1 VKYLYIRLSLYSTRR
16 CMFCNDLG
24 VKVSSSSTKSKA
36 KRSLEDLEFDARDY
50 ADVDDMFE
58 RSFEDFELDTRE
70 FEDEF
75 YLD

>member
-1 VKYLYIRLSLYSTRR
+1 LLE
-16 CMFCNDLG
+16 NE
-24 VKVSSSSTKSKA
+24 KS
-36 KRSLEDLEFDARDY
+36 RDY